1 MNVKQEIANS
11 KKQIVKYQN
20 QLSNCKDENLK
31 QIISN
36 KLKQEQAK
44 LESYELL
51 FALRK
56 RVGSFYEQEDLF

>member
-11 KKQIVKYQN
+11 KKQIVKYQK
-20 QLSNCKDENLK
+20 QLSNCKDEHLK

-51 FALRK
+51 LALRK
-56 RVGSFYEQEDLF
+56 RVGSFYEQKDLF